1 MNKHLQTLKYVF
13 ADYLSAAL
21 AWTLF
26 YIYRKLYIEP
36 DKFGMLPEKIF
47 DSQYIVGV
55 LILPFGW
62 VLTYYLTGI
71 YKNIFRK
78 SRINEI
84 AHTFTT
90 SVIGVTFIFFA
101 ILLDDF
107 VSSYKAY
114 YKVYF
119 VLFLLHFFL
128 TAIFRFIL
136 SSITIH
142 RINKGT
148 IGFNTVIIGSNQ
160 RALKLY
166 EEITGSPKSSG
177 NKFIGFIHLDEKN
190 GFSQQL
196 KDKVPHL
203 GEYKDLK
210 QIVKDNQVEE
220 ILIAIESWEHEY
232 LEKIIN
238 ELNDFGVIIRIIP
251 DVYDILSGQVKMNS
265 ISDTALITIN
275 QQVMPDWQQAVKRF
289 IDVSVSLF
297 VLITFSW
304 LYLLLAILVKLSSKG
319 PVFFRQERIGKD
331 GQVFNIIKFR
341 TMNVDAEKSGPLLSS
356 KNDPRITRLGRF
368 LRKVRLDE
376 IPQFY
381 NVIIGDMSI
390 VGPRPERKFYI
401 DQIVVHAPHFVHL
414 HKVRPGIT
422 GYGQVKYGYAE
433 NIEQMVARV
442 KFDLLYI
449 ENMSLSMD
457 FKILIHTTLI
467 VIQGRGK

>member
-1 MNKHLQTLKYVF
+1 VNKQLQTFKYVF

-47 DSQYIVGV
+47 DSQYILGV
-55 LILPFGW
+55 LLLPFGW

-90 SVIGVTFIFFA
+90 SVVGVTFIFFA

-177 NKFIGFIHLDEKN
+177 NKFVGFIHLDEKN

-331 GQVFNIIKFR
+331 GQAFNIIKFR

-433 NIEQMVARV
+433 NIDQMVARV

>member
-1 MNKHLQTLKYVF
+1 VNKHLQTFKYVF

-166 EEITGSPKSSG
+166 EEITGNPKSSG
-177 NKFIGFIHLDEKN
+177 NKFVGFIHLDEKN

-297 VLITFSW
+297 VLIIFSW

>member
-1 MNKHLQTLKYVF
+1 MNKHLQTFKYVF

-47 DSQYIVGV
+47 DSQYILGV

-177 NKFIGFIHLDEKN
+177 NKFVGFIHLDEKN

-196 KDKVPHL
+196 RDKVPHL

-304 LYLLLAILVKLSSKG
+304 LYLLLMILVKLSSKG

-331 GQVFNIIKFR
+331 GQAFNIIKFR

-356 KNDPRITRLGRF
+356 KNDPRITGLGRF

>member
-1 MNKHLQTLKYVF
+1 MNKNLQTFKYIF

-26 YIYRKLYIEP
+26 YLYRKLYIEP
-36 DKFGMLPEKIF
+36 NKFGTLPEKIF
-47 DSQYIVGV
+47 DSQYIIGIA
-55 LILPFGW
+55 ILPLCW
-62 VLTYYLTGI
+62 LLIYYLTGI

-78 SRINEI
+78 SRINEL

-90 SVIGVTFIFFA
+90 SFIGVTFIFFT

-107 VSSYKAY
+107 VSSFKDY
-114 YKVYF
+114 YKVF
-119 VLFLLHFFL
+119 VVLFLLHFFI

-136 SSITIH
+136 SSITI
-142 RINKGT
+142 RKINKGI

-166 EEITGSPKSSG
+166 DEISNSKKSTG
-177 NKFIGFIHLDEKN
+177 NKFVGFIHLDEKN
-190 GFSQQL
+190 GFSKQL
-196 KDKVPHL
+196 KDKVAHL
-203 GEYKDLK
+203 GEYKDLR
-210 QIVKDNQVEE
+210 QIVKANQVEE

-232 LEKIIN
+232 LERIIN
-238 ELNDFGVIIRIIP
+238 ELNDFGVIIKIIP
-251 DVYDILSGQVKMNS
+251 DMYDILSGQVKMNS
-265 ISDTALITIN
+265 ISETALITIN

-297 VLITFSW
+297 VLIAFSW
-304 LYLLLAILVKLSSKG
+304 LYVLLMILVKIGSKG
-319 PVFFRQERIGKD
+319 PVFFKQERIGKD
-331 GQVFNIIKFR
+331 GEVFNIIKFR

-356 KNDPRITRLGRF
+356 KNDPRITKIGRF

-381 NVIIGDMSI
+381 NVVIGDMSI

-449 ENMSLSMD
+449 ENMSLSID
-457 FKILIHTTLI
+457 FKILIHTILI

>member
-1 MNKHLQTLKYVF
+1 MNKHLQTFKYVF

>member
-1 MNKHLQTLKYVF
+1 MNKQLQTFKYIF

-26 YIYRKLYIEP
+26 YIYRKFYIEP
-36 DKFGMLPEKIF
+36 DKFGILPEKIF
-47 DSQYIVGV
+47 DSQYLVGI
-55 LILPFGW
+55 LILPFCW
-62 VLTYYLTGI
+62 VLAYYLTGV

-78 SRINEI
+78 SRINEL
-84 AHTFTT
+84 ALTFTT
-90 SVIGVTFIFFA
+90 SIIGVTFIFFT

-119 VLFLLHFFL
+119 VLFLLHFLL
-128 TAIFRFIL
+128 TATFRFIL
-136 SSITIH
+136 SSITIR
-142 RINKGT
+142 RINKGV
-148 IGFNTVIIGSNQ
+148 IGFNTIIIGSNQ

-166 EEITGSPKSSG
+166 EEITGSQKSSG
-177 NKFIGFIHLDEKN
+177 NKFVGFIHLDEKN
-190 GFSQQL
+190 GYSQQL

-232 LEKIIN
+232 LERIIN

-275 QQVMPDWQQAVKRF
+275 KQVMPDWQQAVKRF

-297 VLITFSW
+297 VLIAFSW
-304 LYLLLAILVKLSSKG
+304 LYILLMILVKASSKG
-319 PVFFRQERIGKD
+319 PVFFKQERIGKD
-331 GQVFNIIKFR
+331 GQAFYIIKFR

-356 KNDPRITRLGRF
+356 KNDPRITKIGRF

-449 ENMSLSMD
+449 ENMSLGMD

>member
-1 MNKHLQTLKYVF
+1 MNKYLQTFKYVF
-13 ADYLSAAL
+13 ADYISAAL

-47 DSQYIVGV
+47 DSQYIVGI
-55 LILPFGW
+55 LILPFCW

-166 EEITGSPKSSG
+166 EEITGSSKSSG
-177 NKFIGFIHLDEKN
+177 NKFVGFIHLDEKN

-210 QIVKDNQVEE
+210 QIVKANQVEE

-297 VLITFSW
+297 VLISFSW
-304 LYLLLAILVKLSSKG
+304 LYLLLIILVKASSKG
-319 PVFFRQERIGKD
+319 PVFFKQERIGKD
-331 GQVFNIIKFR
+331 GQAFNIIKFR

-356 KNDPRITRLGRF
+356 KNDPRITNIGRF

-449 ENMSLSMD
+449 ENMSLSID
-457 FKILIHTTLI
+457 FKILIHTILI